1 MKKLSALA
9 ICLMLM
15 LSCLSGTAMAD
26 SYKSKLLKTNIAL
39 PKQMSIVNEEKLADG
54 SGVEFTFSVMGQDNA
69 TIYTDV
75 QKMKDYKGY
84 TMNTLPEEVTGS
96 WTEYYYTYYPENA
109 TAGLLPSKDGKGD
122 ALYCYC
128 GQSADGGSLLVY
140 SSLKDEVYV
149 CSYCISE
156 AEGMAKI
163 TMQATLE
170 ALNAVNAAVFKPS
183 PAGKAA
189 AAGTASRVGG
199 KSPAPV
205 FSHNDYDTLIL
216 FLILDDDDEAPDL
229 YDDADFDFE
238 YVEQFEEETDDADF
252 DWDAIGDA
260 DDAGFD
266 LDWDLDGGDWSSDAG
281 DFGSDDGGYD
291 AGGYDAGGYDGG
303 YVDYGGDW
311 GGDDW

>member
-1 MKKLSALA
+1 MKKLLALVT
-9 ICLMLM
+9 CLMLM

-39 PKQMSIVNEEKLADG
+39 PKQMSIVNEEKLTDG
-54 SGVEFTFSVMGQDNA
+54 SGVEFTISINGQDNA

-75 QKMKDYKGY
+75 QKIKDYKGY
-84 TMNTLPEEVTGS
+84 TMNTLPEEVKDS
-96 WTEYYYTYYPENA
+96 WTEYYYEYYPENA

-156 AEGMAKI
+156 AEGMARI

-170 ALNAVNAAVFKPS
+170 VLNAVNAAVFKTS
-183 PAGKAA
+183 PAGRA
-189 AAGTASRVGG
+189 AAGTAGRVGG

-216 FLILDDDDEAPDL
+216 FLLLDDDDEASDL
-229 YDDADFDFE
+229 YDDEDFDFE
-238 YVEQFEEETDDADF
+238 YVEPFSEETDDADF
-252 DWDAIGDA
+252 DWDEIGDA
-260 DDAGFD
+260 DAAGFD
-266 LDWDLDGGDWSSDAG
+266 LDWDLGGGDWPYDAG
-281 DFGSDDGGYD
+281 DTGYDDGNYD
-291 AGGYDAGGYDGG
+291 AGSYDAGGYDGG